1 MRSAEAG
8 CSETSSRRR
17 HLNNQSLPIKR
28 VLQHLGPM
36 WSDFSLLYKVKIGKW
51 RPRYRQKRRKWLH
64 LKLRYESHSRGPP
77 IYILQHRILRRLQS
91 WKGLLV
97 PVCTPIRCVE
107 YAHLLSFGTF
117 DDSYK
122 VSVGDVYGQFEFDK
136 FKRLS
141 DKFKKVISIGGWDFS
156 TFPTHYHFFRNG
168 VLPGNRQKLANS
180 LADFVKDHNLDGINI
195 DWEYPSVGVS
205 FGS

>member
-1 MRSAEAG
+1 VTSAYCTKSKSESGAPGTAKKGENG
-8 CSETSSRRR
+8 CISNCGTKVIRGERPSTFYNIGFYEGYNLGRDC
-17 HLNNQSLPIKR
+17 LYQSA
-28 VLQHLGPM
+28 LQFDASNTHI
-36 WSDFSLLYKVKIGKW
+36 FF
-51 RPRYRQKRRKWLH
+51 
-64 LKLRYESHSRGPP
+64 
-77 IYILQHRILRRLQS
+77 
-91 WKGLLV
+91 
-97 PVCTPIRCVE
+97 
-107 YAHLLSFGTF
+107 SFGTF

-156 TFPTHYHFFRNG
+156 TFPTHYHFSRNG

-195 DWEYPSVGVS
+195 DWEYPGVGVS